1 MGPSPTSLEAL
12 IHLVEQGSWLNFIQR
27 QGSTAF
33 LKSLKTTSIEIR
45 GNHH

>member
-12 IHLVEQGSWLNFIQR
+12 IHLVEQGSWLNFIQT

-33 LKSLKTTSIEIR
+33 FKKV
-45 GNHH
+45 